1 MLALLLPLLTGTLG
15 LADAPEASVTY
26 AFEVLAL
33 DLHRSDALLTDYGFQ
48 PIGAAPLLSH
58 SVVGTFTFR
67 EQIRVGLHLRTATAV
82 RGDAADVPTVVQGSW
97 TGVHAGR
104 ALTPSLWL
112 GGDLGFG
119 AVSASVGSPVQG
131 GALVYLGPYL
141 QPRLSWRLVDG
152 PGVVELSA
160 GWMLHTP
167 LGPAHDNPLW
177 EASFDRG
184 LIQGP
189 TVAIHSG
196 LGTGGWQ

>member
-1 MLALLLPLLTGTLG
+1 MTGAGAVRHLLPV
-15 LADAPEASVTY
+15 A
-26 AFEVLAL
+26 
-33 DLHRSDALLTDYGFQ
+33 
-48 PIGAAPLLSH
+48 
-58 SVVGTFTFR
+58 
-67 EQIRVGLHLRTATAV
+67 
-82 RGDAADVPTVVQGSW
+82 
-97 TGVHAGR
+97 
-104 ALTPSLWL
+104 

-119 AVSASVGSPVQG
+119 AVSPPPAACASARVP
-131 GALVYLGPYL
+131 GPYL
-141 QPRLSWRLVDG
+141 QPSELQLVDG